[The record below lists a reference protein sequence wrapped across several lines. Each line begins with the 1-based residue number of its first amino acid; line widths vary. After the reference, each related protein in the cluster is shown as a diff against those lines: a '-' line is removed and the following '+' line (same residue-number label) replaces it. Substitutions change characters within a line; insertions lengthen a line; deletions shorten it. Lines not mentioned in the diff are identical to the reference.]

1 MPINKTKN
9 TNLKKKVSNIEVNN
23 MGMKDSLLQNSYLS
37 DDELRVCNK
46 HKLSSSNI
54 QDTCVHEWI
63 KDLIDIDPD
72 RSQQI
77 TYCKHCEVTKQ

>member
-54 QDTCVHEWI
+54 QWYILGNTGKIGRGIFE
-63 KDLIDIDPD
+63 KNF
-72 RSQQI
+72 
-77 TYCKHCEVTKQ
+77 

>member
-1 MPINKTKN
+1 MSSKKETKKNINM
-9 TNLKKKVSNIEVNN
+9 KV
-23 MGMKDSLLQNSYLS
+23 SLLQNSDLT
-37 DDELRVCNK
+37 DEELRVRK
-46 HKLSSSNI
+46 KSKLSSSNI